1 MTRSGHHSSRGRG
14 RGRDGEDPTPSG
26 NRGSQEREESPPPE
40 LNEEEE
46 AAGSTQ
52 AEVPPRRQR
61 PNVGPD
67 GRIQITILNKRYIR
81 NFNLQ
86 LIIKILFVKFNLI
99 FFLVIQFAG
108 FIHPR
113 MLLRG

>member
-1 MTRSGHHSSRGRG
+1 MTRSGHHSSRGR
-14 RGRDGEDPTPSG
+14 DSEDLTPSG

-61 PNVGPD
+61 PNVLPD
-67 GRIQITILNKRYIR
+67 GRIQITILNRRYIR

-86 LIIKILFVKFNLI
+86 LIIKNLFVKFNLNFF

-113 MLLRG
+113 RLLRG